1 MEENQGGMM
10 DQQRQAARDLAI
22 ERLECFME
30 DVTQRPDCRLE
41 AETIIDA
48 IIEAAT
54 PILSEHTRTIEAFRA
69 GVEAVERLEKVGEP
83 KKD

>member
-1 MEENQGGMM
+1 MV
-10 DQQRQAARDLAI
+10 DQRRQAARDLAV
-22 ERLECFME
+22 ERLEWFMQ

-48 IIEAAT
+48 IIEAAAPT
-54 PILSEHTRTIEAFRA
+54 LSEQTQTIEAFRA
-69 GVEAVERLEKVGEP
+69 AVEAVERLEDVGEP